1 MKVVFWLSLGTICY
15 VYVGYPLVLTLFA
28 RWCARPTIHNDGH
41 LPTVSLVIAAYNE
54 EKVLAE
60 KLRNSVAL
68 DYPKALLEIVVAS
81 DGSTDGTN
89 AIAKS
94 FEAQGIVLHTVNP
107 RGGKTRALNAVIP
120 KTHGEIL
127 VLSDANAM
135 YQPDAIRQ
143 LVRHFADP
151 TVGAVSGDV
160 RLMDAADAHADSE
173 GLYYQYERY
182 VQTQESRIGSI
193 IGADGAMYA
202 VARKAFRPPSSGI
215 IVDDFVISMTVA
227 RLGFR
232 VLYEP
237 RAVAFEGGTPSGSEE
252 FRRKIRI
259 VSGGIQAFKRGEGLP
274 MLSQPFL
281 WFCYGSHKL
290 LRWLLPLFLLWTLVS
305 SVVLATEPL
314 YLVGLILQVL
324 CYVTALAY
332 AFGIGNLKVLKWSGI
347 PYYFCLVNGAAL
359 IGLWKGLVGGQS
371 GTWQRTTR

>member
-1 MKVVFWLSLGTICY
+1 
-15 VYVGYPLVLTLFA
+15 VL
-28 RWCARPTIHNDGH
+28 P
-41 LPTVSLVIAAYNE
+41 
-54 EKVLAE
+54 E
-60 KLRNSVAL
+60 KLRNSGAL
-68 DYPKALLEIVVAS
+68 DYPKTLLEIVVAS

-89 AIAKS
+89 DIAKS
-94 FEAQGIVLHTVNP
+94 FEAQGVVLHQVNP
-107 RGGKTRALNAVIP
+107 RGGKTRALNDVIP

-160 RLMDAADAHADSE
+160 RLVDAADRHADSE

-202 VARKAFRPPSSGI
+202 VARKAFRPPSGGI

-227 RLGFR
+227 RLGYR

-237 RAVAFEGGTPSGSEE
+237 KAVAFEGGTLSGAEE
-252 FRRKIRI
+252 FSRKIRI
-259 VSGGIQAFKRGEGLP
+259 VAGGIQAIKRGEGLP
-274 MLSQPFL
+274 RLSQPFL
-281 WFCYGSHKL
+281 WFCYLSHKL
-290 LRWLLPLFLLWTLVS
+290 LRWLLPLFLLLTFTS
-305 SVVLATEPL
+305 SIVLSIEPL
-314 YLVGLILQVL
+314 YLVVLTLQAMSYGL
-324 CYVTALAY
+324 ALAY
-332 AFGIGNLKVLKWSGI
+332 AGGILNLKVLKWGRI

-359 IGLWKGLVGGQS
+359 IGLWKGLVGRQP